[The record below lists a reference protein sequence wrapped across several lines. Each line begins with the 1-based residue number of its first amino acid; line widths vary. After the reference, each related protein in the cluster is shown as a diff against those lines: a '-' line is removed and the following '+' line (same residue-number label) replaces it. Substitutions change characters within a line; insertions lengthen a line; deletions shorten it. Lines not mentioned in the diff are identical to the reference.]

1 MVTERVEKNHRDSSG
16 GKLTP
21 CLSHDEIP
29 ELRAENGIVY
39 PSAISPSHA
48 HAAITNW
55 LQLSAPSIPHGS
67 SDAWI

>member
-48 HAAITNW
+48 HAAITN
-55 LQLSAPSIPHGS
+55 
-67 SDAWI
+67 